1 MLVLAM
7 VFGMSTSVFAGEAE
21 PNKIGMVE
29 SIASGAIQAGD
40 MVEPNNDRFKY
51 HYETTDAKKV
61 STAYISED
69 EVKKMSKV
77 KDISLKALSAA
88 GVLGF
93 GTSFAIEV
101 AEFIYGEQKAGRIEY
116 WKATKKKIKT
126 NVVTGNTSVVGE
138 WWTVTAKCYDTA
150 GKLYGTKTATYKVK

>member
-1 MLVLAM
+1 MGHRAAKVK
-7 VFGMSTSVFAGEAE
+7 
-21 PNKIGMVE
+21 P
-29 SIASGAIQAGD
+29 Q
-40 MVEPNNDRFKY
+40 NNDRFKY

-61 STAYISED
+61 STAYISEA
-69 EVKKMSKV
+69 EVKSMSKV
-77 KDISLKALSAA
+77 KRIAHTALSVA
-88 GVLGF
+88 GPLGD
-93 GTSFAIEV
+93 GASLAIQV
-101 AEFIYGEQKAGRIEY
+101 AEFVYGEQKAGRIEY

>member
-1 MLVLAM
+1 
-7 VFGMSTSVFAGEAE
+7 
-21 PNKIGMVE
+21 
-29 SIASGAIQAGD
+29 

-77 KDISLKALSAA
+77 KDISLNALSAA

-116 WKATKKKIKT
+116 WKATKKKNECCDWKHERCWR
-126 NVVTGNTSVVGE
+126 VVDGY
-138 WWTVTAKCYDTA
+138 C
-150 GKLYGTKTATYKVK
+150 KVL